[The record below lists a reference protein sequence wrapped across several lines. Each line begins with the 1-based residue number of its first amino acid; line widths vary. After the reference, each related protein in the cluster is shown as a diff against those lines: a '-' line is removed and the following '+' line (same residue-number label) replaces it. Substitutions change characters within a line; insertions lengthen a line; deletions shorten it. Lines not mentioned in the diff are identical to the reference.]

1 MENIDTATDMLRQ
14 LRALGVK
21 LAIDDFGTG
30 YSSLSYLHRFPIDT
44 LKIDRSFVTRMSENN
59 ENTEIVRTIVVLAQ
73 NLGMDV
79 VAEGV
84 ETNEQLVLLQ
94 KLGCENGQG
103 YFFSK
108 PVNSD
113 GAEKIIVETYGS
125 LTSPLREFNPKPG
138 GKRVLVA

>member
-1 MENIDTATDMLRQ
+1 MTDN
-14 LRALGVK
+14 
-21 LAIDDFGTG
+21 
-30 YSSLSYLHRFPIDT
+30 
-44 LKIDRSFVTRMSENN
+44 SENA
-59 ENTEIVRTIVVLAQ
+59 EIVRTIVVLAQ

-108 PVNSD
+108 PVAPT
-113 GAEKIIVETYGS
+113 GAEKIIAETYGA
-125 LTSPLREFNPKPG
+125 LVSPLRKLNAQPVC
-138 GKRVLVA
+138 KRVLVA